1 MEEEDKCHLKMKNK
15 RGNRVH
21 CSILLKIA
29 ENDPTIGSPENTWN
43 MIYILSTP
51 YQKHLE
57 QTFNIYNLLSLKVL
71 GNSNVYFD
79 VIF

>member
-1 MEEEDKCHLKMKNK
+1 MATVSNSPPD
-15 RGNRVH
+15 
-21 CSILLKIA
+21 
-29 ENDPTIGSPENTWN
+29 ENDLTIGSSENTWN
-43 MIYILSTP
+43 TIYILSTP

-57 QTFNIYNLLSLKVL
+57 QTSNIYNLLSLKVL